1 MFQPVSKVTPFI
13 WLNNEAEEA
22 AKLYV
27 SLIPN
32 SRIVDVS
39 RWGEGTSYTA
49 GDVMSATVE
58 LAGREYILF
67 NGGPHFKQSEAFALY
82 VNCED
87 QAEVDRLWN
96 AFTANGGQESQCGWL
111 KDKFGVSWQIIPTA
125 LTRLISDPDAARAQ
139 RAMQAMMEMQKIDI
153 ATLEKAAA

>member
-13 WLNNEAEEA
+13 WLNSEAEEA
-22 AKLYV
+22 AHLYV

-39 RWGEGTSYTA
+39 RWGEGTSAAA
-49 GDVMSATVE
+49 GSVMCATVE
-58 LAGREYILF
+58 LAGHEYILF
-67 NGGPHFKQSEAFALY
+67 NGGPHFKQSEAFSIY

-96 AFTANGGQESQCGWL
+96 AFTANGGQASQCGWL

-139 RAMQAMMEMQKIDI
+139 RAMQAMLKMQKIDI
-153 ATLEKAAA
+153 AALEKAAA